1 MRYAI
6 LIFTLKL
13 RDPPTKLPPNP
24 PKNKISTPSLLAKT
38 FLKFLLP
45 PQVGEGVHT
54 MWLFMNINYK
64 MTF

>member
-1 MRYAI
+1 MGYAI

-13 RDPPTKLPPNP
+13 RDPTTKLPPNP

-54 MWLFMNINYK
+54 M
-64 MTF
+64 